1 MQSVRATV
9 PQNPRI
15 LLVDDDSAL
24 REALAEFLEERGY
37 EVSCAGDG
45 REALALLAAPPP
57 PDAILLDLAM
67 PVMDGWAFRA
77 AQRRDPRWALIPT
90 IILSASLGMD
100 DGALEKLAPALAL
113 QKPFD
118 LRRLLDAL
126 GRMRLG
132 SHGARA
138 SAHF

>member
-1 MQSVRATV
+1 M

-15 LLVDDDSAL
+15 LLVDDDDAL

-45 REALALLAAPPP
+45 REALALLAAPPAP
-57 PDAILLDLAM
+57 NAILLDLAM

-77 AQRRDPRWALIPT
+77 AQRRDPRWASIPT
-90 IILSASLGMD
+90 IILSASLD
-100 DGALEKLAPALAL
+100 DGRSLDLLAPALAL

-118 LRRLLDAL
+118 LRRLVDAL
-126 GRMRLG
+126 ARLSRG
-132 SHGARA
+132 DREARA
-138 SAHF
+138 SAL